1 MCVYKKQTFE
11 IHDLFLMCCSGPIPS
26 STGLTFHPIPLH
38 EKLRT
43 AVEEGNIFG
52 IE

>member
-11 IHDLFLMCCSGPIPS
+11 IHDLFLMCCSGPIPA